1 ADRLGQQMMPQQRD
15 AVILSSDLF
24 ATYLQFY
31 ACLGRPDITQ
41 QAFSRVKR
49 QWRQPTTAVYGA
61 LQLALLRFSADQAT
75 GGHLLRKTA
84 IPGQN
89 AQQLADKIHHRLAY
103 PSVEAVVC
111 DATNQAQRSRRLVK
125 LLEYGSYVALGA
137 LVAKWLWIGNSVLL
151 AGFGVVPKALASVA
165 AVIIASVSVRWA
177 LRRSVMGSLTTPTL
191 LPGNANTGKRFAYNW
206 RLGSKMRSPEALR
219 DVLPASSDSEARRI
233 LRRAFPA
240 SPSDDAMLEIN
251 EMLYG
256 TFGVLYQPRLSWK
269 LQLALTWSNFARRFA
284 VVEPMLITTHEMN
297 LQLAK
302 SWLRGL
308 VQMFC
313 LPLPD
318 TADREAREYRQKS
331 ASSALQEFMCFV
343 WTNFSTVPL
352 GLAHTDI
359 SALASFA
366 AQEAST
372 SCFAEFLRLVGSG
385 CLGLVR
391 GPELPAV
398 SSNSGARVKTDQQAG
413 TTLGSD
419 EVYKH
424 RAGAMVLAYITSIQR
439 ISRTCHS
446 RPDDIQHS
454 KEMLTTALNYLQSD
468 LSMPTSASLY
478 CAAFAAADRV
488 LDDAVAASQRLADS
502 LEARFLAHDPFVVHI
517 LNPTHG
523 TANQGVS
530 VGWKLRGNSSS
541 EPAKN
546 LPIVNCISPYIA
558 MLARKSASNCA
569 TKFTPDALV
578 TGLVERWT
586 GLGILS
592 PTSAVQC
599 LILAVQSLPA
609 LNDATIAARLAESWA
624 ARACRYAD
632 NLADTAQSLD
642 HMLLLSLKLC
652 GSADCLHPHG
662 AQILAVWQDAA
673 SRLPELKHHSSPDF
687 NALAVESLAAL
698 ALKPTAHSPASKENV
713 RMALC
718 VMSQMRYSGQSDIST
733 LALGRLSRAA
743 EHAGMDISEAT
754 EKWPRAPK
762 QHTKNK
768 AMSAFAKTL
777 F

>member
-1 ADRLGQQMMPQQRD
+1 
-15 AVILSSDLF
+15 
-24 ATYLQFY
+24 
-31 ACLGRPDITQ
+31 
-41 QAFSRVKR
+41 
-49 QWRQPTTAVYGA
+49 
-61 LQLALLRFSADQAT
+61 
-75 GGHLLRKTA
+75 
-84 IPGQN
+84 
-89 AQQLADKIHHRLAY
+89 
-103 PSVEAVVC
+103 
-111 DATNQAQRSRRLVK
+111 
-125 LLEYGSYVALGA
+125 
-137 LVAKWLWIGNSVLL
+137 
-151 AGFGVVPKALASVA
+151 
-165 AVIIASVSVRWA
+165 
-177 LRRSVMGSLTTPTL
+177 
-191 LPGNANTGKRFAYNW
+191 
-206 RLGSKMRSPEALR
+206 MRSPEALR

-424 RAGAMVLAYITSIQR
+424 RAGAMVLAYITSIQ
-439 ISRTCHS
+439 H
-446 RPDDIQHS
+446 
-454 KEMLTTALNYLQSD
+454 
-468 LSMPTSASLY
+468 
-478 CAAFAAADRV
+478 RV

-578 TGLVERWT
+578 TGLVER
-586 GLGILS
+586 
-592 PTSAVQC
+592 SAV
-599 LILAVQSLPA
+599 LL
-609 LNDATIAARLAESWA
+609 
-624 ARACRYAD
+624 
-632 NLADTAQSLD
+632 TAS
-642 HMLLLSLKLC
+642 
-652 GSADCLHPHG
+652 
-662 AQILAVWQDAA
+662 I
-673 SRLPELKHHSSPDF
+673 
-687 NALAVESLAAL
+687 
-698 ALKPTAHSPASKENV
+698 PTV
-713 RMALC
+713 
-718 VMSQMRYSGQSDIST
+718 
-733 LALGRLSRAA
+733 
-743 EHAGMDISEAT
+743 
-754 EKWPRAPK
+754 PK
-762 QHTKNK
+762 
-768 AMSAFAKTL
+768 F
-777 F
+777 